1 MKIRALTTKEIE
13 YVLECQKD
21 EPIEEQ
27 IKFKLKPLSPRQS
40 AVLQDSL
47 KIEYTKENLAKM
59 REDAENLNDENALEL
74 VSKIKNFNEH
84 LYNTLSAGLVG
95 WSNFKDEDE
104 NEVMFGKNIEENIA
118 HIPVEYRMELATEI
132 TKLASLKDSERKNS

>member
-1 MKIRALTTKEIE
+1 MKIRALTTKEID
-13 YVLECQKD
+13 YVLECQRED
-21 EPIEEQ
+21 SPEEQ
-27 IKFKLKPLSPRQS
+27 VVFKLKPLSARQS

-59 REDAENLNDENALEL
+59 KQEAENLTDDNALDL

-95 WSNFKDEDE
+95 WSNFKNDFDED
-104 NEVMFGKNIEENIA
+104 VVFSKNMEDNISM
-118 HIPVEYRMELATEI
+118 IPTEFRMELATEI
-132 TKLASLKDSERKNS
+132 TKLSTLKDSERKN